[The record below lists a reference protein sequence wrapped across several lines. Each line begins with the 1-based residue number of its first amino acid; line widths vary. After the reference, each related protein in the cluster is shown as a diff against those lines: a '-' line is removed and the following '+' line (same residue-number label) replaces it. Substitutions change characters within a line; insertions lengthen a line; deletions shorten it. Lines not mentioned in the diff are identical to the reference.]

1 MEPRTETTPETLVTQ
16 LYRTLLQREPD
27 PDGLSHYATALRL
40 NRSSFTDLVLTF
52 VDSAEFGAL
61 TGRNRP
67 ETRVSAHGCEFVL
80 PTGITAAEI
89 GSETYEPWVVPYF
102 LETCRPGM
110 TVLDIGASWG
120 AFALPAA
127 RRVGETGRVWAI
139 EVSTWNCQVLARS
152 ARASGLINLEILPV
166 AVSDRLGSELMP
178 HQTVTN
184 NNCITT
190 RLEVAADQ
198 IKGYDVIPVVP
209 LDLLAPA
216 LGPVHVVKMDIE
228 GMEHRTV
235 RGGFNF
241 FKTQRPIVFL
251 EYSPQFQR
259 DRSGADGRDL
269 LSLFLDLGYGVEI
282 LHRTRPRETVPTA
295 DREGAITH
303 IDGTWR
309 VHCEQDHGTHLDLCL
324 RAGA

>member
-1 MEPRTETTPETLVTQ
+1 MESSAETTPETQVTQ

-27 PDGLSHYATALRL
+27 SGGLRDYATALRL
-40 NRSSFTDLVLTF
+40 KRLSFTDLVLTF
-52 VDSAEFGAL
+52 VDSEEFGSL
-61 TGRNRP
+61 TGRRRP
-67 ETRVSAHGCEFVL
+67 ETRVSAYGCQFVL
-80 PTGITAAEI
+80 PMGITADEI
-89 GSETYEPWVVPYF
+89 GSETYEPWVIPYF

-152 ARASGLINLEILPV
+152 ARASGLDNLEILPL
-166 AVSDRLGSELMP
+166 AVSDRLGSELMQ

-184 NNCITT
+184 NNCITSG
-190 RLEVAADQ
+190 LEIAADQ
-198 IKGYDVIPVVP
+198 IKSYDVVPIVP

-235 RGGFNF
+235 RGGLDF
-241 FKTQRPIVFL
+241 FRAQRPIVFL

-269 LSLFLDLGYGVEI
+269 LNLFLDLGYRVEI
-282 LHRTRPRETVPTA
+282 LHRKRPRETVPTA
-295 DREGAITH
+295 DREGVLTH
-303 IDGTWR
+303 IDRTWR
-309 VHCEQDHGTHLDLCL
+309 DHCEQDHGTHLDLCL

>member
-1 MEPRTETTPETLVTQ
+1 MGPSAETTPETLVTQ

-27 PDGLSHYATALRL
+27 PEGLRTYTAELRL
-40 NRSSFTDLVLTF
+40 NRASFTDLVLTF
-52 VDSAEFGAL
+52 VDSEEFGAISG
-61 TGRNRP
+61 GRRP

-80 PTGITAAEI
+80 PEGITASEI
-89 GSETYEPWVVPYF
+89 GSETYEPWVIPYF

-152 ARASGLINLEILPV
+152 ARASGLANLEILPI
-166 AVSDRLGSELMP
+166 AVSDRLGSELMRR
-178 HQTVTN
+178 QTVTN
-184 NNCITT
+184 NNCITSG
-190 RLEVAADQ
+190 LAADQ
-198 IKGYDVIPVVP
+198 IKGHDVIPIVP

-235 RGGFNF
+235 RGGLNF
-241 FKTQRPIVFL
+241 FRAQRPIVFL

-269 LSLFLDLGYGVEI
+269 LNLFLDLGYGVEI
-282 LHRTRPRETVPTA
+282 LHRKRPRETAPTA
-295 DREGAITH
+295 DREGAIAH
-303 IDGTWR
+303 IDRTWTD
-309 VHCEQDHGTHLDLCL
+309 HCEQDHGTHLDLCL
-324 RAGA
+324 RVDA